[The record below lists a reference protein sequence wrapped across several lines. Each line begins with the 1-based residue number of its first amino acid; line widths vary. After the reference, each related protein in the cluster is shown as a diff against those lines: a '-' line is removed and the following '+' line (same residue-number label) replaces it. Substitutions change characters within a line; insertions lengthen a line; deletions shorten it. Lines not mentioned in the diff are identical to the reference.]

1 MEKFE
6 NINSHLLK
14 ELGLIRFK
22 QKNLTLFS
30 GVIFSIGVF
39 LILLLI
45 GLSLEAIFHFKPP
58 TRIVLIAA
66 LTLLFLVVCFRC
78 IFFPLYNILFRRHYP
93 GLETLALTVGA
104 RFPELKD
111 RLSNALQLFRNLK
124 NNPEGY
130 STALIE
136 SALEKID
143 DEIKTVNLQSVV
155 DDTGLKKASKFL
167 GIVFVSIFIPIL
179 LFHVEFQKAAFYLS
193 HPDVSYTAM
202 VKYEF
207 MIEPGNVKIQKGE
220 DVTLAARIKSAEYVE
235 GALLLLESLSKSQQ
249 NEWFLHPG
257 PSGEFIYQLENV
269 TDSLRYAFRVGE
281 QTSSFYKIAVMEL
294 PLIRKIQVQLI
305 YPNYTKIP
313 TQYLDENNG
322 DIIAIKGTHARMLVN
337 GNKPL
342 ENAEL
347 VFSDDPKKELRIN
360 GTDASGDFFVNKS
373 QTYYI
378 DLTDNEK
385 LKSIDPI
392 TYKIE
397 AIPDQSP
404 IIKIVAPAMDL
415 DINQDT
421 RIILIAEAEDDFG
434 FTQAKLKYQI
444 IRNNRPEPE
453 PPMAMDIPLKN
464 PAVEK
469 ISMEYEWD
477 LATLNLNPSDMV
489 QYYMEIF
496 DNDQISGPKSA
507 QSLTYMLRYPSME
520 EMYTE
525 VDQTQQEMD
534 DELKKVYTESQEL
547 KEKIDEIVEE
557 LKKDPKVSWEEKK
570 NIEDALES
578 QKKLF
583 NDLEK
588 IDKKL
593 DEIIERAEK
602 NELLSY
608 ETLKKYQELQELFN
622 QLATPEF
629 KKAMEE
635 LNKALQNIDPQQL
648 QQAMNKMEFNQESF
662 LKSIERTISLLKRIQ
677 IEQKL
682 DELINKA
689 QELAE
694 REENLGEEAKKS
706 PENKNDA
713 LASQQNE
720 IEKDTQALESII
732 DSLLSQMAEL
742 PDMPMEDVAKAAEML
757 RQQAFQNQMQAAK
770 NSFQQGK
777 MQNSA
782 QQAQQIQQALENFAN
797 MLQQAKQQMSQQQK
811 QEVLQALRRSTQE
824 LLKLSQNQEEL
835 IGDTKKTRINTPK
848 FNEMAERQLNMMQAL
863 SRQAEDLLALS
874 QKTFFV
880 TPEIGKALGKTMSE
894 MKNALNAMEERNN
907 SQANENQGNAMGAL
921 NETIRHLRSSM
932 QSCSN
937 SSSGTGMEQFM
948 QQLQAAAGKQQSI
961 NAQTQELGQGSLS
974 MQQQAAL
981 ARLAAEQMQL
991 KKNLEELAN
1000 EAGSR
1005 SEILG
1010 RLDEV
1015 TQEMEE
1021 VAQELSAKQQVNSE
1035 VIQRQ
1040 ERILSRLLDAQRS
1053 MRTRDYSRKRESEEG
1068 KYYQARR
1075 VMELSSDM
1083 TEENRKRQEDLLKA
1097 LKEGYSRDYRELIKR
1112 YFEAISRGTNENK

>member
-6 NINSHLLK
+6 NINSHLLQ
-14 ELGLIRFK
+14 ELKSIRFK
-22 QKNLTLFS
+22 QKRLTLFA
-30 GVIFSIGVF
+30 GVIFSVGIF

-45 GLSLEAIFHFKPP
+45 GLGLEAIFHFKPAA
-58 TRIVLIAA
+58 RII
-66 LTLLFLVVCFRC
+66 LLFSLGLIFGAVCFRF
-78 IFFPLYNILFRRHYP
+78 IFFPLYNILIRRHYP
-93 GLETLALTVGA
+93 NLEMLALGVGA
-104 RFPELKD
+104 KFPELKD

-124 NNPEGY
+124 NNAEGY

-136 SALEKID
+136 SALVKID
-143 DEIKTVNLQSVV
+143 EDIKTVNLQTVV
-155 DDTGLKKASKFL
+155 DHTDIKRAGKFA
-167 GIVFVSIFIPIL
+167 GIVFVCIFIP
-179 LFHVEFQKAAFYLS
+179 LFIFQVEFQKAVFYLS
-193 HPDVSYTAM
+193 HPAVSYTSM
-202 VKYEF
+202 VKFEF
-207 MIEPGNVKIQKGE
+207 DIKPGDVKVQKGD
-220 DVTLAARIKSAEYVE
+220 DVTISAQIKSEEYVD
-235 GALLLLESLSKSQQ
+235 GAFLLLENLAKSQQ

-257 PSGEFIYQLENV
+257 TGGEFKYQLENV
-269 TDSLRYAFRVGE
+269 TDSLRYAFRVGD
-281 QTSSFYKIAVMEL
+281 QTSAFYKIAVVEL
-294 PLIRKIQVQLI
+294 PLIRKIQVQLT
-305 YPNYTKIP
+305 YPDYTKMP
-313 TQYLDENNG
+313 AQYLDENNG
-322 DIIAIKGTHARMLVN
+322 DIIAINGTHARIVVN

-342 ENAEL
+342 EKAEL

-360 GTDASGDFFVNKS
+360 GTDASGDFFVNKN

-421 RIILIAEAEDDFG
+421 RIILLAEAEDDFG
-434 FTQAKLKYQI
+434 FTEAKLKYQI
-444 IRNNRPEPE
+444 IRNNQPEPE
-453 PPMAMDIPLKN
+453 PLTAINIPLKN
-464 PAVEK
+464 PSVEK

-489 QYYMEIF
+489 QYYIEIL
-496 DNDQISGPKSA
+496 DNDQITGPKSA
-507 QSLTYMLRYPSME
+507 RSLTFMLRYPSMD

-525 VDQTQQEMD
+525 VEQTQQAVD
-534 DELKKVYTESQEL
+534 DELEKVQSQSQEL

-593 DEIIERAEK
+593 DEIIDRAEK

-629 KKAMEE
+629 KKAMDE
-635 LNKALQNIDPQQL
+635 LNKALQNIDPQQI
-648 QQAMNKMEFNQESF
+648 QEAMNKMEFNQESF

-689 QELAE
+689 QELAQ
-694 REENLGEEAKKS
+694 REENLREEAQKS
-706 PENKNDA
+706 PENKGDA

-720 IEKDTQALESII
+720 INKDTAALESLM
-732 DSLLSQMAEL
+732 DSLLSKMAEL
-742 PDMPMEDVAKAAEML
+742 PDMPMEDVAKAAEIL
-757 RQQAFQNQMQAAK
+757 RQQALQSQMQTAK
-770 NSFQQGK
+770 NSFQQGN
-777 MQNSA
+777 MQNGA
-782 QQAQQIQQALENFAN
+782 RQAQQIQQTLENFAN

-811 QEVLQALRRSTQE
+811 QEVLQALRRSIQE
-824 LLKLSQNQEEL
+824 LLKLSQRQEEL
-835 IGDTKKTRINTPK
+835 IGDTKNTRMNTPK

-874 QKTFFV
+874 QKTFFI
-880 TPEIGKALGKTMSE
+880 TPEIGKALGKSMGE

-907 SQANENQGNAMGAL
+907 AQANENQGNAMGAL

-1000 EAGSR
+1000 EAGDR

-1015 TQEMEE
+1015 TQEMAE

-1068 KYYQARR
+1068 KSYQARR

-1083 TEENRKRQEDLLKA
+1083 SEENRKRQEDLLKA

-1112 YFEAISRGTNENK
+1112 YFEAISRGTDENK